1 MCRVAGKSPDKALSG
16 KSKGVGRASKESR
29 KRRPGSFRPLTNR
42 VEGTLHPAGIRVDP
56 VHFRNGPFLQIRLQ
70 FTKGGLNV
78 IRSGGSCAVHFLAAA
93 AHG

>member
-1 MCRVAGKSPDKALSG
+1 
-16 KSKGVGRASKESR
+16 
-29 KRRPGSFRPLTNR
+29 
-42 VEGTLHPAGIRVDP
+42 VEGTLHPAGIRVGP